1 MNVLFVLVVALNI
14 VGIGNGFLGK
24 SKIEKFLV
32 RVPSIAG
39 RRDLDEFK
47 SMVKE
52 QMIMA
57 LIQLVIL
64 GGAILVLI
72 YGLVTDKLTVFEIT
86 VIVLLNVYIII
97 FSIKSKKTEEKAKT
111 MPVTDELL
119 HQEHQSVCEIWVKKP
134 FPNW

>member
-119 HQEHQSVCEIWVKKP
+119 HQEYQSVCEIWVKKP